1 MSSDIADREGFEP
14 TRDKPSTSINNAPA
28 GGFNLREMYAA
39 IYRSRVPI
47 IAIMVS
53 MIAIAIVYSLVATRY
68 YRSTVTI
75 EVRQE
80 AEKVLGTEADR
91 EGGASRGDTEK
102 FLQTQLDII
111 RSRGVANAVAQSKGY
126 YRGTNF
132 LVRMKA
138 IDADDADE
146 PVPVDIRREQVIA
159 ALLKGLKAEFSGNTR
174 IADLSFQSPDAAL
187 AAEVANAYAD
197 AFIRNNLNRKFNSS
211 SYALD
216 FLRDQLRE
224 AQERLQKSE
233 RDALAYGRQT
243 RIIDV
248 SNAAGSSAS
257 GSSPQ
262 PQSLVTARL
271 VQLNQS
277 YSAALSDR
285 IQAEQKW
292 RQTNATPLMNI
303 PEVLNSSA
311 IQQLLDQQAQLEATY
326 RQELSTRQA
335 DHPAVQRAA
344 AQLAAIKGQITGIA
358 GNIRRSVQAPYEV
371 AMAREREIAG
381 ELERLK
387 NNTLTEQSQGI
398 QLSILRR
405 EADTNRQQYDSLL
418 RRYNELNA
426 EAGVQTNNLNIVDRA
441 DVPRATAWPKPL
453 LNLALAIAVGLILS
467 MGFVIARQQLF
478 DGIRTPDDIT
488 DRLRLSFLGSTPVV
502 ADPKGEIDLPKS
514 TISEAFGSI
523 RTSLMMASNHGLP
536 RTLMVTSTQAQEGKS
551 SASQA
556 LAVSLGRLGR
566 KVVVVDV
573 DFRRPNVHRMF
584 GVSNKQGLS
593 GVVAGQLSLDQAV
606 QESSFDNVSFVPAG
620 ALPPN
625 PAEMIS
631 SERMKELTRELS
643 SRFDLVLFD
652 SAPVLGLAD
661 AVILASEIEAT
672 LFIIEAGRNS
682 VRGVQAALAR
692 LDQGGAR
699 IVGAVLTKF
708 DPSRFGYGQG
718 DAYGYNYSYDYA
730 EK

>member
-1 MSSDIADREGFEP
+1 MPSDISAHEGFES
-14 TRDKPSTSINNAPA
+14 TRVPSPA
-28 GGFNLREMYAA
+28 NERGASGGFSLRELWAA
-39 IYRSRVPI
+39 VYRSRIAI
-47 IAIMVS
+47 IAIMAS
-53 MIAIAIVYSLVATRY
+53 MIAIAIVYTLVATRY

-91 EGGASRGDTEK
+91 EGGASRGDTDK

-126 YRGTNF
+126 YRGTSF

-138 IDADDADE
+138 IKTDDADAS
-146 PVPVDIRREQVIA
+146 VPEDVRREQVIA
-159 ALLKGLKAEFSGNTR
+159 TLQKGLKVEYSGNTR
-174 IADLSFQSPDAAL
+174 IADLSFQSPDPKL
-187 AAEVANAYAD
+187 SAEVANAYAD

-216 FLRDQLRE
+216 FLRNQLRE

-233 RDALAYGRQT
+233 RDALDYGRQT

-248 SNAAGSSAS
+248 SNAAGS
-257 GSSPQ
+257 GSNGNSPQ

-271 VQLNQS
+271 VQLNQN
-277 YSAALSDR
+277 YSSAMADR

-292 RQTNATPLMNI
+292 RQTASLPLMNI
-303 PEVLNSSA
+303 PEVLNSPA
-311 IQQLLDQQAQLEATY
+311 VQQLLNQQAQLDAVY
-326 RQELSTRQA
+326 KQELATRQP
-335 DHPAVQRAA
+335 DHPAVRRAA
-344 AQLAAIKGQITGIA
+344 AQLAEIKSQLNAIA
-358 GNIRRSVQAPYEV
+358 GSIRRSIKSPYDV
-371 AMAREREIAG
+371 ALAREREIAG
-381 ELERLK
+381 EIEQLK

-398 QLSILRR
+398 RLSILRR
-405 EADTNRQQYDSLL
+405 EADTNRQQYDALL

-478 DGIRTPDDIT
+478 DGVRTPDDVT

-502 ADPKGEIDLPKS
+502 EDPKGEIELPKS
-514 TISEAFGSI
+514 VISEAFGSI
-523 RTSLMMASNHGLP
+523 RTSLMMASKSGMP
-536 RTLMVTSTQAQEGKS
+536 RTVMVTSTQAQEGKS
-551 SASQA
+551 STTQA

-566 KVVVVDV
+566 RVVVADV

-584 GVSNKQGLS
+584 GVSNKDGLS
-593 GVVAGQLSLDQAV
+593 NVVVSQTTLAQTIQASAF
-606 QESSFDNVSFVPAG
+606 ENVSFITAG
-620 ALPPN
+620 SMPPN
-625 PAEMIS
+625 PAE
-631 SERMKELTRELS
+631 LLS
-643 SRFDLVLFD
+643 SDYLSDLITELKTQFDVILFD

-661 AVILASEIEAT
+661 AVILAARVEAT
-672 LFIIEAGRNS
+672 VFVVEAGRNS
-682 VRGVQAALAR
+682 IRGAQAALAR
-692 LDQGGAR
+692 LDQGGAT
-699 IVGAVLTKF
+699 IIGAILTKF
-708 DPSRFGYGQG
+708 DPSKFGYGQG
-718 DAYGYNYSYDYA
+718 DAYGYNYSYNYA

>member
-1 MSSDIADREGFEP
+1 MPSDISAREGFEP
-14 TRDKPSTSINNAPA
+14 TRVASTTARETPAHNA
-28 GGFNLREMYAA
+28 FSLREIWAA
-39 IYRSRVPI
+39 VYRSRIPI
-47 IAIMVS
+47 IAIM
-53 MIAIAIVYSLVATRY
+53 ATALTIAIVYTLVATRY

-91 EGGASRGDTEK
+91 EAGGSRGDTEK

-111 RSRGVANAVAQSKGY
+111 RSRGVANTVAQSKGY
-126 YRGTNF
+126 YRGTSF
-132 LVRMKA
+132 LERMKA
-138 IDADDADE
+138 IDSGDSDAA
-146 PVPVDIRREQVIA
+146 VPQDVRREQVIGT
-159 ALLKGLKAEFSGNTR
+159 LQKYLKVEYSGNTR
-174 IADLSFQSPDAAL
+174 IADLSFQSPDPAL
-187 AAEVANAYAD
+187 AAEAANAYAD

-224 AQERLQKSE
+224 AQERLQQSE

-248 SNAAGSSAS
+248 SNAAGGGGGNAA
-257 GSSPQ
+257 Q

-271 VQLNQS
+271 VQLNQN
-277 YSAALSDR
+277 YSAALAER

-292 RQTNATPLMNI
+292 RQTDAMPLMNI
-303 PEVLNSSA
+303 PEVLASGTV
-311 IQQLLDQQAQLEATY
+311 QQLLNQQAQLEASY

-335 DHPAVQRAA
+335 DHPAVQRIA
-344 AQLAAIKGQITGIA
+344 AQRGEITRQLRTVA
-358 GNIRRSVQAPYEV
+358 NDIRRSIKAPYEV
-371 AMAREREIAG
+371 ALGREQEIAREIEQ
-381 ELERLK
+381 LK
-387 NNTLTEQSQGI
+387 NNTLTEQSQSI

-405 EADTNRQQYDSLL
+405 EADTNRQQYDALL

-453 LNLALAIAVGLILS
+453 LNLALAIAAGLVLS
-467 MGFVIARQQLF
+467 TAFVIARQQLF
-478 DGIRTPDDIT
+478 DGVRTPDDVT

-502 ADPKGEIDLPKS
+502 ENSQDEIGLPKS
-514 TISEAFGSI
+514 IISEAFGSI
-523 RTSLMMASNHGLP
+523 RTSLAMSSNSGLP
-536 RTLMVTSTQAQEGKS
+536 RTIMVTSTQAQEGKS
-551 SASQA
+551 SATQA
-556 LAVSLGRLGR
+556 LAVSLGRTGR
-566 KVVVVDV
+566 RTVLVDV
-573 DFRRPNVHRMF
+573 DFRRPNVHRLF
-584 GVSNKQGLS
+584 GVSNKNGLS
-593 GVVAGQLSLDQAV
+593 NVVVGQVDLASTIQA
-606 QESSFDNVSFVPAG
+606 SAFDNVSYITAG
-620 ALPPN
+620 AMPPN
-625 PAEMIS
+625 PAEM
-631 SERMKELTRELS
+631 LS
-643 SRFDLVLFD
+643 SDRMRDITAELLSQFDVVLFD

-661 AVILASEIEAT
+661 AVILASEVEGT

-682 VRGVQAALAR
+682 IRGAQAALNR
-692 LDQGGAR
+692 LEQGGAR

>member
-146 PVPVDIRREQVIA
+146 PIPVDIRREQVIA

>member
-1 MSSDIADREGFEP
+1 MSSDMSAREGFEP
-14 TRDKPSTSINNAPA
+14 TRAKQSTDAGGVAP
-28 GGFNLREMYAA
+28 GGFNLRELWAA
-39 IYRSRVPI
+39 VYRSR
-47 IAIMVS
+47 IAVIGIMASV
-53 MIAIAIVYSLVATRY
+53 IAIAIIYSLVATRY

-91 EGGASRGDTEK
+91 ESGASRGDSEK

-132 LVRMKA
+132 LVRMKT
-138 IDADDADE
+138 IDTDDADDAIPQD
-146 PVPVDIRREQVIA
+146 VRREQVIA
-159 ALLKGLKAEFSGNTR
+159 ALQKGLKVEYSGNTR

-187 AAEVANAYAD
+187 AAEVANAYAE
-197 AFIRNNLNRKFNSS
+197 AFIRNNLTRKFNSS

-248 SNAAGSSAS
+248 SNAAG
-257 GSSPQ
+257 GSSSGASSQ
-262 PQSLVTARL
+262 PQSLVTAQL
-271 VQLNQS
+271 VQLNQA
-277 YSAALSDR
+277 YSTAVSDR

-292 RQTNATPLMNI
+292 LQTAALPSMNI
-303 PEVLNSSA
+303 PEVLASPA
-311 IQQLLDQQAQLEATY
+311 VQQLLDQQAQLEASY
-326 RQELSTRQA
+326 KQELSTRRA
-335 DHPAVQRAA
+335 DHPAVVRAA
-344 AQLAAIKGQITGIA
+344 AQLAGIKVQMNAIA
-358 GNIRRSVQAPYEV
+358 ANIRRSIKAPYDV
-371 AMAREREIAG
+371 AIARQAEIASAI
-381 ELERLK
+381 EKLK

-453 LNLALAIAVGLILS
+453 LNLALAIAIGLILS
-467 MGFVIARQQLF
+467 MGYVIARQQLF
-478 DGIRTPDDIT
+478 DGVRTPDDVT
-488 DRLRLSFLGSTPVV
+488 DRLRLSFLGSTPIVD
-502 ADPKGEIDLPKS
+502 DPKEEIAIPKS
-514 TISEAFGSI
+514 IISEAFGSI
-523 RTSLMMASNHGLP
+523 RTSLAMASNKGMP

-551 SASQA
+551 SATQA

-566 KVVVVDV
+566 RIVVVDV

-584 GVSNKQGLS
+584 DASNKDGLS
-593 GVVAGQLSLDQAV
+593 NVVVGQLDLAQAIRPA
-606 QESSFDNVSFVPAG
+606 SFENVSFVTAG

-625 PAEMIS
+625 PAELLS
-631 SERMKELTRELS
+631 SDRMKSVTADLMAQ
-643 SRFDLVLFD
+643 FDIVLFD

-661 AVILASEIEAT
+661 AVILAAEVEAT
-672 LFIIEAGRNS
+672 LFVIEAGRNS
-682 VRGVQAALAR
+682 IRGVQAALAR

-699 IVGAVLTKF
+699 IVGAILTKF
-708 DPSRFGYGQG
+708 DPSKFGYGQG
-718 DAYGYNYSYDYA
+718 DAYGYNYSYDYS

>member
-1 MSSDIADREGFEP
+1 MSSDISDREGFEP
-14 TRDKPSTSINNAPA
+14 TRDKPLTSIGNAPA
-28 GGFNLREMYAA
+28 GGFNLREMWAA

-75 EVRQE
+75 EIRQE

-146 PVPVDIRREQVIA
+146 PVPVDVRREQVIA
-159 ALLKGLKAEFSGNTR
+159 ALLKGLKTEFSGNTR

-248 SNAAGSSAS
+248 SNAAGSGAS

-303 PEVLNSSA
+303 PEVLSSSA

-335 DHPAVQRAA
+335 DHPSVQRAA

-358 GNIRRSVQAPYEV
+358 SNIRRSVQAPYEV
-371 AMAREREIAG
+371 AVAREREIAG

-488 DRLRLSFLGSTPVV
+488 DRLRLSFLGSTPIV
-502 ADPKGEIDLPKS
+502 ADPKGEIDQPKS
-514 TISEAFGSI
+514 IISEAFGSI

-593 GVVAGQLSLDQAV
+593 GVVAGQVGLDEAIQA
-606 QESSFDNVSFVPAG
+606 SSFDNVSFVPAG